1 MSSTLISVLIL
12 LVLVGF
18 AFIKALPVY
27 KEMRRMYQDT
37 PQMDPKTALSMAQQ
51 WAIAAGAN
59 LASLNG
65 NFLNTLPTGN
75 TSSTAKTILK
85 RDWGIETRQD
95 AIEMIEWLQESGHSL
110 YFEIIQDVLAAHPV
124 ANHVSALEEMQMRLE
139 EAGHDRN
146 LLTYYRNLQTGVN
159 KLTED
164 GIITGSYTNHIL
176 SWDLGRVINLC
187 RWCYDV
193 KLFTEKEAWQYMMPA
208 AERLQQS
215 YTSWQDLSTG
225 YLLGRVMWGGIRED
239 YNLMIP
245 WHRTLLKHPQSPWSR
260 LSWQQPL

>member
-12 LVLVGF
+12 LVMLGF

-27 KEMRRMYQDT
+27 KQMKRMYKDT
-37 PQMDPKTALSMAQQ
+37 PQLDPKTALSIPQQ

-59 LASLNG
+59 LAALNG
-65 NFLNTLPTGN
+65 NFLNTLKTGN

-95 AIEMIEWLQESGHSL
+95 AIETIEWLQESGHSL
-110 YFEIIQDVLAAHPV
+110 YFEIIQDVIAANPGTS
-124 ANHVSALEEMQMRLE
+124 HVKALEVMQVKLQA
-139 EAGHDRN
+139 AGHDRN
-146 LLTYYRNLQTGVN
+146 LLEYYQNLQTGLN
-159 KLTED
+159 KLGED
-164 GIITGSYTNHIL
+164 GVIQGLYTNHIL

-193 KLFTEKEAWQYMMPA
+193 KLFNEAEAWQYIVPA
-208 AERLQQS
+208 AKRLQQS

-225 YLLGRVMWGGIRED
+225 YLLGRVMWGGIRAD
-239 YNLMIP
+239 YTLMIP
-245 WHRTLLKHPQSPWSR
+245 WHKTLLNHPQSPWVT